1 MLLNKKLAGALLLLL
16 PLLISSCSKQKK
28 EEVKQM
34 PDFNN
39 PKVVMEETKKVLG
52 DNVKFARRGK
62 FKGES
67 PVEVA
72 AGVEISD
79 KNNWGIKFYLLKEEK
94 NKLVSIYETKLLEG
108 SFTECLVN
116 QFKFPGFDYEL
127 VYYNSQDYFLGSGG
141 GEIFSYI
148 IDFKKGDT
156 FYAHL
161 FSEPRKPVSL
171 FLSQNINNQSIKDFF
186 ISNFRRDFHSLT
198 IVPDDVDLDL

>member
-1 MLLNKKLAGALLLLL
+1 LLLNKKLAGALLLLL